1 MVQRNKL
8 TRRPFSRLALIVTAL
23 MGVLVLAACLPNPND
38 AQGQAT
44 EETVEAFIGN
54 LEANA
59 TAGGT
64 LSAARAA
71 MLNAPTT
78 GRVAEVLVRPG
89 QAVAAGEPLLALD
102 TADLELNRLSAEL
115 DVRQAEASLADLL
128 ADPTPTELAAAETAV
143 ATAQAQL
150 DDLRAGPPAAELA
163 SLETSVRS
171 AQSSLASA
179 QAELVRAQTTV
190 TDADIR
196 AAEAAVAAAQLQ
208 LQSAEQANEDLTNA
222 ATDQQLRSAQQA
234 LAAAQARLD
243 DLRGGADTAAAQ
255 SSVNAAAA
263 RLESAQ
269 AEYDRQV
276 AGPSASQLA
285 SAEAQLAD
293 AQASLATLRDGP
305 TAAQIDAA
313 EAQLAQAQLT
323 LAGAEAALA
332 DATVAAPFDGVVAAV
347 NVQPGEIASG
357 PVAELVDLGSLEVIL
372 QVDEIDVGS
381 LSVGQP
387 ATVTLESYPDA
398 GIPAEV
404 ASIAAAA
411 TTNPSGL
418 VTYDVRLRLGD
429 TALPLLAGMTANADL
444 VTAEKQDVLLV
455 PNAAIQ
461 ADRTTGT
468 YSVWRVN
475 GETLEEV
482 PVTIGLRDGRY
493 TEITSG
499 LSAGDRLSLSGN
511 VNAGSDLMT
520 PFRGGRAAGEE

>member
-1 MVQRNKL
+1 MTHANEIA
-8 TRRPFSRLALIVTAL
+8 RRPIGRLALLLTAL
-23 MGVLVLAACLPNPND
+23 LGVLALAACLPNPND
-38 AQGQAT
+38 AQGQAVA
-44 EETVEAFIGN
+44 ETVEAFIGD

-59 TAGGT
+59 TAGGSLT
-64 LSAARAA
+64 PARAA
-71 MLNAPTT
+71 VLNAPTT
-78 GRVAEVLVRPG
+78 GRVADVLVRPG
-89 QAVAAGEPLLALD
+89 QVVAAGDALLLLD
-102 TADLELNRLSAEL
+102 TTDLELNRLSAEL
-115 DVRQAEASLADLL
+115 DVRQAEASLADLV
-128 ADPTPTELAAAETAV
+128 ADPTAAELAAAEAAV
-143 ATAQAQL
+143 TTAQAQL
-150 DDLRAGPPAAELA
+150 DDLQAGPTSAELA

-179 QAELVRAQTTV
+179 QAELVRTQNTV

-208 LQSAEQANEDLTNA
+208 LQSAEQANADLTNA
-222 ATDQQLRSAQQA
+222 ATDQQLRTAQQS

-243 DLRGGADTAAAQ
+243 DLRGGADTVAAQ
-255 SSVNAAAA
+255 SSVTAAAA

-269 AEYDRQV
+269 AEYNRQV
-276 AGPSASQLA
+276 AGPSAAQLA

-293 AQASLATLRDGP
+293 ARSSLATLQDGP
-305 TAAQIDAA
+305 TQAQIDAA
-313 EAQLAQAQLT
+313 EAQLAQARLS
-323 LAGAEAALA
+323 LIDAEAALA
-332 DATVAAPFDGVVAAV
+332 DATVTAPFDAVLAAV

-357 PVAELVDLGSLEVIL
+357 AVAELVDLSSLEVVL

-387 ATVTLESYPDA
+387 ATVTLDAYPDVS
-398 GIPAEV
+398 IPAEV
-404 ASIAAAA
+404 ASIASAAM
-411 TTNPSGL
+411 TNPSGL
-418 VTYDVRLRLGD
+418 VTFDVRLRLGD

-444 VTAEKQDVLLV
+444 VTAEKQGVLLV

-461 ADRTTGT
+461 VDRTTGT

-499 LSAGDRLSLSGN
+499 LSAGDRLSLSGAID
-511 VNAGSDLMT
+511 AGPDLMT
-520 PFRGGRAAGEE
+520 PFRGGRAAGDE